1 MKKLNLIFA
10 ISTLILAG
18 ACGGGQSESTEQ
30 AASSDETAKPVA
42 GQAMIEDNESA
53 KNIVQVA
60 MGSADHTTLVAA
72 IQAADLANVL
82 ANNGPLT
89 VFAPTNAAFAALPE
103 GTVET
108 LLKPENKS
116 KLVNIIHYHA
126 APGTYKDAFL
136 KDGMN
141 LFMANGSNSKIAVN
155 EAGEVTVNGANI
167 LATIQATN
175 GVIHVVDQVLLP
187 PEK

>member
-1 MKKLNLIFA
+1 MKTIKLLFVIGTF
-10 ISTLILAG
+10 SMLL
-18 ACGGGQSESTEQ
+18 ACGGNQAETSDQTSTES
-30 AASSDETAKPVA
+30 ASATAG
-42 GQAMIEDNESA
+42 GQAMIADDESE

-60 MGSADHTTLVAA
+60 VGSPDHTTLVAA
-72 IQAADLANVL
+72 VQAADLVNVL

-103 GTVET
+103 GTVED

-141 LFMANGSNSKIAVN
+141 LFMASGANSKIEVN
-155 EAGEVTVNGANI
+155 EEGDVFVNGAKI

-175 GVIHVVDQVLLP
+175 GVVHVVDKVLLP
-187 PEK
+187 PGK

>member
-1 MKKLNLIFA
+1 MKAVKFLFA
-10 ISTLILAG
+10 IAILSFLG
-18 ACGGGQSESTEQ
+18 ACGGNQTETTEQ
-30 AASSDETAKPVA
+30 ASVDTGVTPVG
-42 GQAMIEDNESA
+42 GQAMIEDDMSA
-53 KNIVQVA
+53 KNIVQIA
-60 MGSADHTTLVAA
+60 AASPDHTTLVAA
-72 IQAADLANVL
+72 VQAAGLVNVL

-103 GTVET
+103 GTVES

-141 LFMANGSNSKIAVN
+141 LFMAS
-155 EAGEVTVNGANI
+155 GAR
-167 LATIQATN
+167 
-175 GVIHVVDQVLLP
+175 HVFISRKRFIIKKHP
-187 PEK
+187 PKCSSIIVY

>member
-1 MKKLNLIFA
+1 MMRTINYLCA
-10 ISTLILAG
+10 IGTLSLLM
-18 ACGGGQSESTEQ
+18 ACGGQQSE
-30 AASSDETAKPVA
+30 ATADLAVTADATPA
-42 GQAMIEDNESA
+42 GGQAMIEDNVSA

-60 MGSADHTTLVAA
+60 AGSTDHTTLVAA
-72 IQAADLANVL
+72 VQAAGLVNVL
-82 ANNGPLT
+82 ANNGPFT

-116 KLVNIIHYHA
+116 QLVNIIHYHA
-126 APGTYKDAFL
+126 APGTYKDAYL

-141 LFMANGSNSKIAVN
+141 LFMANGSNAKIAVN
-155 EAGEVTVNGANI
+155 EAGDVTVNGANI

-175 GVIHVVDQVLLP
+175 GVIHVVDKVLLP

>member
-1 MKKLNLIFA
+1 MKVIKLLFA
-10 ISTLILAG
+10 ISILSFLS
-18 ACGGGQSESTEQ
+18 ACGGSQTEATEQ
-30 AASSDETAKPVA
+30 TSVDTEAIPVG
-42 GQAMIEDNESA
+42 GQAMIEDDMSA
-53 KNIVQVA
+53 KNIVQIAV
-60 MGSADHTTLVAA
+60 GSPDHTTLVAA
-72 IQAADLANVL
+72 VQAADLVNVL

-89 VFAPTNAAFAALPE
+89 VFAPTNAAFDALPE
-103 GTVET
+103 GTVES

-141 LFMANGSNSKIAVN
+141 LFMASGSNTKIEIN
-155 EAGEVTVNGANI
+155 EAGEVFVNGAKI
-167 LATIQATN
+167 LATIPATN
-175 GVIHVVDQVLLP
+175 GVVHVVDKVLLP